1 MKELP
6 KVPLDIKKIIAEEDP
21 VRKAY
26 FLGYFIAYYG
36 HTDWVGIWRELRDSI
51 FESAEE
57 SGVLREAIEAY
68 RRGKK
73 EGARDRE
80 LAIARGLYR
89 PLPTG
94 DIQHKVE
101 EIQKISTLPLQTR
114 VPKILK
120 IRLTGEPK
128 MLLRS
133 EIIGQVR
140 TLRLP
145 RFLGRR

>member
-68 RRGKK
+68 RRGGKK

-94 DIQHKVE
+94 GIFNIKWKRYRKSALYPSKLE
-101 EIQKISTLPLQTR
+101 FPRYS
-114 VPKILK
+114 
-120 IRLTGEPK
+120 RLG
-128 MLLRS
+128 
-133 EIIGQVR
+133 
-140 TLRLP
+140 
-145 RFLGRR
+145 